1 MGFAGHKATLQLWTR
16 RLFQGIAWLLL
27 VSGPGACAPAASQA
41 PVPYSPVATSTVMPL
56 SNSIATPVGEQIP
69 EQRALILEWPSTIRV
84 GDSDLILLTLDL
96 DRQGNLT
103 PTAMIEGHQIQEE
116 KIAIPNLYE
125 THYIFAEG
133 RLDISGLVVEPN
145 SEIIEALHP
154 AQRVKLAWSV
164 SPPQAGTFRGMVWLH
179 LIFKPKQGGNEERQA
194 LSAQRIDI
202 RAVNLMGLSGNAAR
216 WMGVIGAFLGS
227 WLSFDSIAELSG
239 KLWNIR
245 RKKKLPTESDQ

>member
-1 MGFAGHKATLQLWTR
+1 MRLAGHKATLQLWTK

-27 VSGPGACAPAASQA
+27 VSGLGACAPAASQA
-41 PVPYSPVATSTVMPL
+41 PLPASTAATSTVMPL
-56 SNSIATPVGEQIP
+56 STSISTPLGGQIP
-69 EQRALILEWPSTIRV
+69 EQRALILEWPPTIRV
-84 GDSDLILLTLDL
+84 GDSDLILLTLEL

-103 PTAMIEGHQIQEE
+103 PTELIEGHQIQEE

-133 RLDISGLVVEPN
+133 RLDISGLVVKPN
-145 SEIIEALHP
+145 SEIREALHP
-154 AQRVKLAWSV
+154 AQRAKFAWSV

-179 LIFKPKQGGNEERQA
+179 LIFKPKQGGNEERRA

-202 RAVNLMGLSGNAAR
+202 RAVNLLGLSGNAAR

-227 WLSFDSIAELSG
+227 WLSFDSITDLFG
-239 KLWNIR
+239 KLWKKR
-245 RKKKLPTESDQ
+245 RKKNLLIESDQ